1 MNGAC
6 EHLPG
11 LAGPARALQ
20 STDGRASGTRAQTA
34 LRFGLA
40 NPDVACLAFGMA
52 ELSHLEEAL
61 AAAEKGPLPQ
71 AALDQLNTA
80 YAAEFG
86 RL

>member
-1 MNGAC
+1 M
-6 EHLPG
+6 EIEERR
-11 LAGPARALQ
+11 ARAVFAQLGD
-20 STDGRASGTRAQTA
+20 SYGSRAQTA

-40 NPDVACLAFGMA
+40 NPDVACVVFGMA

-61 AAAEKGPLPQ
+61 AAAEMGPLPQ

-86 RL
+86 DL